1 MSTITAWP
9 ETPLDEKSGKKSKGR
24 ARLRLSLDDLHDI
37 VHAIEVA
44 AEHGIGTFHMPALGN
59 MKVKFDKKTGSHYV
73 NH

>member
-1 MSTITAWP
+1 MSTTADWP
-9 ETPLDEKSGKKSKGR
+9 ALFAKEKPVKKSKGR

-59 MKVKFDKKTGSHYV
+59 MKVKFDNKTGSHYV